1 MSHPHPDL
9 GAPPPLSDGGL
20 RVVALGG
27 IGEIGRNMTVFE
39 HRGRLLV
46 VDCGVLF
53 PETEQPGVDLILP
66 DFSYLRDRWDDLDAI
81 VLTHGH
87 EDHIGAVPYL
97 LREKPDV
104 PLIGSRLTLALVEGK
119 LQEHRITPL
128 THEVREGQVEQL
140 GPFSCEF
147 FAVNHSIPDALGV
160 AIRTAA
166 GTVLHTGDFK
176 MDQLPL
182 DGRITD
188 LGGWARLGREG
199 VDLLM
204 SDSTNAE
211 VPGFVTP
218 EREIGPVLD
227 EVFRGANRRII
238 VACFASH
245 VHRVQQVLDRAH
257 SHHRRVAFIGR
268 SMVRNMGIARDLGYL
283 KIPVGLVAD
292 LRDVDSLPPEQVV
305 LISTGSQ
312 GEPMSALSRMA
323 NRAHQQIRIEPGDTV
338 VLASSLVPGN
348 ESAVFRVINGLSRLG
363 AHVVHKE
370 TALVHV
376 SGHAPAGELLY
387 VLNMTRPSNV
397 MPIHGEWRHLR
408 AHAELAVLSGVPRK
422 NVMLADDGVVVDLI
436 DGQASIVGTIP
447 AGYVYVDGLAVG
459 DIGEQELKDRLI
471 LGGDG
476 FVTVVVVVDSVT
488 GKLTAGPEIL
498 ARGFSEDAAA
508 FDAVLPLVED
518 SIADA
523 AREGVTER
531 HELQQRI
538 RRVIGKWVMDTY
550 RRRPMIIPVVIEV

>member
-9 GAPPPLSDGGL
+9 DVPPPLPDGALRIIPLGGL
-20 RVVALGG
+20 
-27 IGEIGRNMTVFE
+27 GEIGRNMTVFE
-39 HRGRLLV
+39 HAGRLLI

-53 PETEQPGVDLILP
+53 PETDQPGVDLILP
-66 DFSYLRDRWDDLDAI
+66 DFTYLRDRWDDVEAV

-87 EDHIGAVPYL
+87 EDHIGGVPYL
-97 LREKPDV
+97 LRERPDV
-104 PLIGSRLTLALVEGK
+104 PLVGSRLTLALIEGK
-119 LQEHRITPL
+119 LQEHRITPYTL
-128 THEVREGQVEQL
+128 EVREGRTEQL
-140 GPFSCEF
+140 GPFACEF

-160 AIRTAA
+160 AIRTPA
-166 GTVLHTGDFK
+166 GVVLHTGDFK

-211 VPGFVTP
+211 VPGFVTS
-218 EREIGPVLD
+218 ERAIGPVLD
-227 EVFRGANRRII
+227 DVFRQAQRRII

-245 VHRVQQVLDRAH
+245 VHRVQQVLEAARAH
-257 SHHRRVAFIGR
+257 DRKVAFIGR
-268 SMVRNMGIARDLGYL
+268 SMIRNMGIARDLGYL
-283 KIPVGLVAD
+283 SIPEGLIVSMDALED
-292 LRDVDSLPPEQVV
+292 LPPERVV

-323 NRAHQQIRIEPGDTV
+323 NRDHRQVRIEPSDTV

-348 ESAVFRVINGLSRLG
+348 ESAVWRVVNGLTRWG
-363 AHVVHKE
+363 ATVVHKE

-387 VLNMTRPSNV
+387 VLNLTRPSNV

-408 AHAELAVLSGVPRK
+408 AHAELAVQTGVDRD
-422 NVMLADDGVVVDLI
+422 NVVLAEDGLAVDLV
-436 DGQASIVGTIP
+436 DGKARIVGAVP

-459 DIGEQELKDRLI
+459 DVGESSLKDRRI
-471 LGGDG
+471 LGGEG

-488 GKLTAGPEIL
+488 GKVAAGPEIL

-508 FDAVLPLVED
+508 FEEVRPLVED
-518 SIADA
+518 ALAGA
-523 AREGVTER
+523 AKEGVSDA
-531 HELQQRI
+531 HQLQQLV
-538 RRVIGKWVMDTY
+538 RRTVGKWVSDTY
-550 RRRPMIIPVVIEV
+550 RRRPMIIPVVVEV

>member
-1 MSHPHPDL
+1 
-9 GAPPPLSDGGL
+9 
-20 RVVALGG
+20 
-27 IGEIGRNMTVFE
+27 MTVFE
-39 HRGRLLV
+39 HSGRLLV

-53 PETEQPGVDLILP
+53 PETEQPGIDLILP
-66 DFSYLRDRWDDLDAI
+66 DFTYLRDRWDDLDAV

-87 EDHIGAVPYL
+87 EDHIGAMPYL

-104 PLIGSRLTLALVEGK
+104 PVVGSRLTLALLEGK
-119 LQEHRITPL
+119 LQEHRIKPYTL
-128 THEVREGQVEQL
+128 EVREGQRERL
-140 GPFSCEF
+140 GPFECEF

-160 AIRTAA
+160 AIRTSA
-166 GTVLHTGDFK
+166 GVVLHTGDFK

-188 LGGWARLGREG
+188 LGGWARLGSEG

-204 SDSTNAE
+204 TDSTNAE
-211 VPGFVTP
+211 VPGFVTS

-227 EVFRGANRRII
+227 DVFRKARRRII

-245 VHRVQQVLDRAH
+245 VHRVQQALDAAH
-257 SHHRRVAFIGR
+257 AHGRRVAFIGR

-283 KIPVGLVAD
+283 TIPPGLVVD
-292 LRDVDSLPPEQVV
+292 LGALEDLPPEQVC

-323 NRAHQQIRIEPGDTV
+323 NRDHRQVRIESDDTV

-348 ESAVFRVINGLSRLG
+348 ETAVWRVVNGLTRWG
-363 AHVVHKE
+363 ANVVHKE

-387 VLNMTRPSNV
+387 VLNLTRPTNV

-408 AHAELAVLSGVPRK
+408 AHAELAVASGVARD
-422 NVMLADDGVVVDLI
+422 NVVLAEDGVVVDLV
-436 DGQASIVGTIP
+436 DGHARVVGAVP

-459 DIGEQELKDRLI
+459 DVGEESLKDRRI
-471 LGGDG
+471 LGGEG

-488 GKLTAGPEIL
+488 GKVATGPEIL

-508 FDAVLPLVED
+508 FDDVRPLIED
-518 SIADA
+518 ALAGA
-523 AREGVTER
+523 AKEGVSEV
-531 HELQQRI
+531 HQLQQLV
-538 RRVIGKWVMDTY
+538 RRTVGKWVSDTY
-550 RRRPMIIPVVIEV
+550 RRRPMIIPVVVEV

>member
-1 MSHPHPDL
+1 VSHPHPDL
-9 GAPPPLSDGGL
+9 GPPPELSDGGL
-20 RVVALGG
+20 RIIPLGG
-27 IGEIGRNMTVFE
+27 LAEIGRNMTVFE
-39 HRGRLLV
+39 HAGRLII

-53 PETEQPGVDLILP
+53 PETDQPGVDLILP
-66 DFSYLRDRWDDLDAI
+66 DFTYLRDRWDDLDAVI
-81 VLTHGH
+81 LTHGH
-87 EDHIGAVPYL
+87 EDHIGAIPYL

-104 PLIGSRLTLALVEGK
+104 PLVGSRLTLALVEGK
-119 LQEHRITPL
+119 LQEHRIKPYTL
-128 THEVREGQVEQL
+128 EVREGHVEQI

-160 AIRTAA
+160 AIKTDA
-166 GTVLHTGDFK
+166 GVVLHTGDFK

-188 LGGWARLGREG
+188 LGGWARLGRDG
-199 VDLLM
+199 IDLLM

-227 EVFRGANRRII
+227 DVFRQAQRRVI

-245 VHRVQQVLDRAH
+245 VHRVQQVLDAAQA
-257 SHHRRVAFIGR
+257 HHRRVAFIGR

-283 KIPVGLVAD
+283 TIPPGLVVD
-292 LRDVDSLPPEQVV
+292 LRELEELPPEQVCLV
-305 LISTGSQ
+305 STGSQ

-323 NRAHQQIRIEPGDTV
+323 NRDHRQVRIEPDDTI

-348 ESAVFRVINGLSRLG
+348 ETAVWRVVNGLTRWG
-363 AHVVHKE
+363 ANVVHKE

-397 MPIHGEWRHLR
+397 MPIHGEWRHMR
-408 AHAELAVLSGVPRK
+408 AHAELAVASGVPRA
-422 NVMLADDGVVVDLI
+422 NVVLAEDGVVVDLV
-436 DGQASIVGTIP
+436 DGRARIVGAVP

-459 DIGEQELKDRLI
+459 DVGEESLKDRRI
-471 LGGDG
+471 LGGEG

-498 ARGFSEDAAA
+498 ARGFSEDATAFEGARPLIEDVLAGAA
-508 FDAVLPLVED
+508 K
-518 SIADA
+518 
-523 AREGVTER
+523 EGVSDA
-531 HELQQRI
+531 HQLQQLV
-538 RRVIGKWVMDTY
+538 RRALGKWVSDTY